1 MENMKRKRRNAYRF
15 FEVAIIVVLL
25 SSVFLFG
32 AVQPLVFLL
41 EEFLIFSFFIVFLV
55 VGLKRRKTWD
65 ETPLLFPILF
75 FLFSILIQLIPLP
88 FGVLKFLSPQTVALR
103 QMLGEEGGWNMLSLV
118 PVKTLYQLLRW
129 TTVFVFYLF
138 IVNVFTKETVWKLL
152 NALFA
157 LTCFEAF
164 YGLFLLFTGSNYL
177 LWYNKL
183 EYGKFGNRLHGTYR
197 NPDDMAGYL
206 EMLIPLHIVQVISRR
221 FITPFKSEEKARKI
235 LGIFLVM
242 LFVVALFLTISRAG
256 IVAFL
261 IGMIYF
267 YFSGLKSKEGQTQ
280 FSFYLKIIG
289 SLAVVYLLW
298 IGIGP
303 IIDRFWS
310 LTSDMQHSRGIVW
323 NDTMKLVGDFPIFG
337 TGFGT
342 FRYIFPRYKTLLS
355 QGIWDYPH
363 NDYLQVLAE
372 GGVVSMLAFLWLLL
386 NALRM
391 LTSKKHPLAR
401 GATAGFI
408 AILVH
413 SFFDFNLQIPANAY
427 IFATLLAIGWISV
440 RENHDRRPLPPAARY

>member
-1 MENMKRKRRNAYRF
+1 MKKSRGIPYLF
-15 FEVAIIVVLL
+15 FEISIILILL

-32 AVQPLVFLL
+32 SVQLPVLL
-41 EEFLIFSFFIVFLV
+41 AEEFFILGFFIAFMMI
-55 VGLKRRKTWD
+55 GLKRGKSWNG
-65 ETPLLFPILF
+65 TPLLIPVLL
-75 FLFSILIQLIPLP
+75 FLFSILIQLVPLP
-88 FGVLKFLSPQTVALR
+88 FGVLKFLSPRTVVLR

-118 PVKTLYQLLRW
+118 PIKTLYQLLRW
-129 TTVFVFYLF
+129 TTVFVLYLF

-157 LTCFEAF
+157 LTCFQVF
-164 YGLFLLFTGSNYL
+164 YGFFLLFTGSNSL
-177 LWYNKL
+177 LWYNKP

-206 EMLIPLHIVQVISRR
+206 EMLIPLHIVQVVSSRL
-221 FITPFKSEEKARKI
+221 ITPFKSEEKARRI
-235 LGIFLVM
+235 LGIFFVM

-267 YFSGLKSKEGQTQ
+267 YFSGLKGKEGETQ
-280 FSFYLKIIG
+280 FSFYLKILVA
-289 SLAVVYLLW
+289 LAVVYLLW
-298 IGIGP
+298 IGTSP

-310 LTSDMQHSRGIVW
+310 LTSGMQHQRGVVW
-323 NDTMKLVGDFPIFG
+323 NDAMKLVGDFPIFG
-337 TGFGT
+337 TGLGT
-342 FRYIFPRYKTLLS
+342 FRYIFPKYNTLLT

-391 LTSKKHPLAR
+391 LTCKKHSLTR
-401 GATAGFI
+401 GAAAGFI

-440 RENHDRRPLPPAARY
+440 RENK